1 MAVLKESQNI
11 TIHNASGLGLAAR
24 LELPDSP
31 LLGMA
36 MIAPAFGCGKDI
48 LIASRAAR
56 RLLQY
61 GIGTLRLDFTGIGQS
76 EGDFSLTN
84 LDTQI
89 QDFAS
94 AADWLRQHVR
104 APDILIG
111 HSFGGLVALNA
122 CGLIPETRACVT
134 IATPSSPAHVLEIIG
149 AEKTKEIELTGA
161 TGIEV
166 NRQPYT
172 LRRQFVDNARRFQM
186 IDTMQRLQV
195 PILIMHSPRDD
206 MVPVRHAQAIF
217 DAAPLPKSLLMIEDA
232 DHMVYERPAAEFVVD
247 TIALWS
253 RRYLGNS

>member
-11 TIHNASGLGLAAR
+11 TIPNADGLGLAAR
-24 LELPDSP
+24 LELPDGP

-89 QDFAS
+89 QDFTS

-122 CGLIPETRACVT
+122 CGLIPEIKACVT
-134 IATPSSPAHVLEIIG
+134 IATPNSPAHVLGIIG
-149 AEKTKEIELTGA
+149 AEKTHEIEQNGA
-161 TGIEV
+161 TRIEV

-172 LRRQFVDNARRFQM
+172 LRRQFVDNARQFQM
-186 IDTMQRLQV
+186 ADAMRRLKV
-195 PILIMHSPRDD
+195 PLLMMHSPRDD
-206 MVPVRHAQAIF
+206 MVPVHHAQAMF
-217 DAAPLPKSLLMIEDA
+217 EAAPLPKSLMMIEDA

-247 TIALWS
+247 TIGLWS
-253 RRYLGNS
+253 RRYLANT